1 MPSDIARDLLAA
13 HDLLVA
19 ILAADCEEDA
29 VPLIRVA
36 LDRARG
42 DGIEEA
48 ARWVR
53 PTSAEFASLPRPVVA
68 ELVERAQQLTGA
80 AVRVRAGKPAFGK
93 APAPPVD
100 VPRDAY
106 RYPTGGEG

>member
-1 MPSDIARDLLAA
+1 MASDIARDLLVA
-13 HDLLVA
+13 LLNT
-19 ILAADCEEDA
+19 DCEEDA
-29 VPLIRVA
+29 LPLLDAA

-48 ARWVR
+48 AKWVR

-93 APAPPVD
+93 
-100 VPRDAY
+100 
-106 RYPTGGEG
+106 GEG